1 MLGRNA
7 EVQTF
12 AETEL
17 SPSFAQDRMLDGTP
31 VLLLVTAV
39 CKRAWDLIHCYDVGA
54 VGARKLHM
62 GQAYLLVLCLVGDI
76 VGVQVWIF
84 GWFP

>member
-1 MLGRNA
+1 ML
-7 EVQTF
+7 V
-12 AETEL
+12 
-17 SPSFAQDRMLDGTP
+17 GTP
-31 VLLLVTAV
+31 ALLLVAAV
-39 CKRAWDLIHCYDVGA
+39 GKRAWDLIHCYNVGA
-54 VGARKLHM
+54 VGARTLDM